1 MSGFGISTICFG
13 GSEWHSVQK
22 NSQLAVSINWV
33 SFWLGAPRIR
43 ALLFGVYIRASFGNS
58 QMRGPYQPRHLTI
71 SSQAVGLMEE
81 SCSSSLSQL
90 ARDSLSGA
98 FVQTCTLSRSH
109 WSPKEHQKVGW
120 GLLIRFIAIA
130 PRIRVEGFSTQYL
143 SHTYNI
149 YIYI

>member
-22 NSQLAVSINWV
+22 DSQLAVSINWV

-81 SCSSSLSQL
+81 SCSSPLSQL
-90 ARDSLSGA
+90 ARDSLSGGVCA
-98 FVQTCTLSRSH
+98 DLHTVALALKSEGTSGSWMRPSYQVYGNCA
-109 WSPKEHQKVGW
+109 KNQG
-120 GLLIRFIAIA
+120 G
-130 PRIRVEGFSTQYL
+130 RV
-143 SHTYNI
+143 
-149 YIYI
+149 